1 MIDIVLEEKEL
12 TEEVKK
18 MVRDIKDG
26 VTFVSPNAEEKVEES
41 KETLVDGIS
50 KELQDSSIIP
60 NFAEMFL
67 KSEDVVVKTSESINE
82 QLEEKKYVDTEG
94 QDFYGK
100 EIGDY
105 SRCKIQMKD
114 AVQEIYTLYK
124 VVNQSICRN
133 TLINIME
140 VAGNRL
146 NESAGMLL

>member
-114 AVQEIYTLYK
+114 VVQEIYTLYK

>member
-26 VTFVSPNAEEKVEES
+26 MTFVSPNAEEKVEEI

-114 AVQEIYTLYK
+114 VVQEIYTLYK